1 MLKTKEFKG
10 TINVPS
16 IDNEINNFLKEMSSE
31 QVIDLKY
38 NSNVVN
44 YKKSD
49 GSTDVIVITS
59 ALLLYEE

>member
-16 IDNEINNFLKEMSSE
+16 IENEINKFLKEMDTD
-31 QVIDLKY
+31 QIIDLKY
-38 NSNVVN
+38 NSNIVN
-44 YKKSD
+44 YKKAD
-49 GSTDVIVITS
+49 GSTDVVVISS